1 VERVATAMDIDR
13 MSAGQASRI
22 CETLDEIAEDL

>member
-1 VERVATAMDIDR
+1 MDIDR